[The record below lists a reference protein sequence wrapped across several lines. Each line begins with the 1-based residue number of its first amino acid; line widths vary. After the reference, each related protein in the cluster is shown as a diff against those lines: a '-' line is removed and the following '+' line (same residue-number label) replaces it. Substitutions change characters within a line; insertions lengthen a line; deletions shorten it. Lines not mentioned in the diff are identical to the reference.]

1 MHRSHSLPDVTW
13 TAGGPEAT
21 PPAAGKQTG
30 GFEFKRFP
38 RLLVALPVSSGRG
51 ECWNHTTRVTEIQ
64 KGCKRMQKEKEGP
77 RPGRLG
83 AILPQQLLP
92 AGQQLPE
99 QTRAKMKCIIK
110 NANLIFPN
118 M

>member
-1 MHRSHSLPDVTW
+1 MDVLRRGYERPRMHRSHSLPDVTW

-51 ECWNHTTRVTEIQ
+51 ECWNHTTRVTDS
-64 KGCKRMQKEKEGP
+64 KRMHKDAKGEGGAEAWAS
-77 RPGRLG
+77 GRDSASWAAAAG
-83 AILPQQLLP
+83 ADT
-92 AGQQLPE
+92 GQNE
-99 QTRAKMKCIIK
+99 VY
-110 NANLIFPN
+110 N
-118 M
+118 

>member
-51 ECWNHTTRVTEIQ
+51 ECWNHTTRVTDS
-64 KGCKRMQKEKEGP
+64 KRMHKDAKGEGGAEAWAS
-77 RPGRLG
+77 GRDS
-83 AILPQQLLP
+83 ASAAA